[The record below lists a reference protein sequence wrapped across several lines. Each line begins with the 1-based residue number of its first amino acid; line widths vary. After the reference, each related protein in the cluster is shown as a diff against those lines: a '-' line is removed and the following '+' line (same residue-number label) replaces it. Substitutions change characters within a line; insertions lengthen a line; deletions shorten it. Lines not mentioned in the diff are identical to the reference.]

1 MSFVVDDRAAGQRRG
16 TDLGVPAVSVSNRP
30 PELVRRGET
39 LWGTPAHHP
48 ASSLTAQL
56 ARVCDAA

>member
-1 MSFVVDDRAAGQRRG
+1 VSLVADDRAAGQRRG
-16 TDLGVPAVSVSNRP
+16 ADLGVPAVSVSNRP
-30 PELVRRGET
+30 PGLVRRARS

-56 ARVCDAA
+56 ARVCDAG